1 MKHKKI
7 YKRRFLSL
15 QTLGLLPGF
24 IVMLANNYITER
36 ETVNL
41 SLWIGISLFFWL
53 LFRKIK
59 GFHPLYMFF
68 ASAITLVGFSFL
80 KLYFYNSLF
89 IVSNTVIIFILYLIS
104 LISVRDVYPMIRN
117 FLRRKFSRK
126 IKNGTEVYEFNYIS
140 KILLYGFSLYLT
152 ILILFNVEGRELYP
166 GLFRFLNY
174 YLNLILILIFFIY
187 DIIRFI
193 LLNKMLSK
201 ETWLPIIDK
210 NMNVTGCIEEQASL
224 EAGKRYTH
232 PHIRIIALCGSKI
245 YLQKNNNPL
254 SISEAAVD
262 TPFSYDLK
270 YGESVEESID
280 RVLSG
285 LSESPHLAVRQ
296 LLKTKYEKENM
307 SRIIL
312 LCVLNVKNEDDLERI
327 ANLKGWFWNNSHIE
341 DNLNHHIFS
350 ECFEQEFEFLKNTIL
365 LAYQYKAENTI
376 K

>member
-41 SLWIGISLFFWL
+41 SLWIGILLFFWL

-59 GFHPLYMFF
+59 GLHPLHMFF

-89 IVSNTVIIFILYLIS
+89 IASNTVIIFILYLIS
-104 LISVRDVYPMIRN
+104 LISLRDVYPMIHN

-126 IKNGTEVYEFNYIS
+126 IKNETEVYEFNYIS

-152 ILILFNVEGRELYP
+152 ILILFNVKGRELYP
-166 GLFRFLNY
+166 ELFRFLNY
-174 YLNLILILIFFIY
+174 YLNLILIFIFFIY

-224 EAGKRYTH
+224 EAGKKYTH
-232 PHIRIIALCGSKI
+232 LHVRIIALCGSKI

-312 LCVLNVKNEDDLERI
+312 FCVLNVKNEDEMERI